1 MKPIA
6 NPGDSRLNGVGDG
19 TDHRVGQ
26 RIFRRT
32 EARSKDWNRECRRL
46 KGFEPIDNRC
56 HGLKLAKGKFFRL
69 DNGGKPEEFGYFLIF
84 INLNHHKP
92 NAIGPNFR
100 WNVGGLR
107 PNHRLERKDALRRD
121 KIGLDLF

>member
-1 MKPIA
+1 M
-6 NPGDSRLNGVGDG
+6 
-19 TDHRVGQ
+19 
-26 RIFRRT
+26 F
-32 EARSKDWNRECRRL
+32 KD
-46 KGFEPIDNRC
+46 
-56 HGLKLAKGKFFRL
+56 
-69 DNGGKPEEFGYFLIF
+69 LIF